1 MNDVLT
7 SSAYFSVALTLVCFA
22 AAQMLQ
28 RKWKQPLLNPILVAA
43 VMVIG
48 VLRVLKI
55 PNGVYQDGCRI
66 LSWLLTPAT
75 VCLSISF
82 YQQFQKLKK
91 HLLAIT
97 VGVAAGSVSSIG
109 TVWALCRVF
118 GLDKAVTASLL
129 PKSVT
134 TAIGAAISSEL
145 GGVAAIATA
154 VIVITGVLGN
164 IFGPVLSKWFGFDD
178 EITKGVAFGTA
189 SHVVGTSKAAQ
200 IGRLCGAVSSLSL
213 VVAGLITCILL
224 SFFAQFL
231 LQ

>member
-7 SSAYFSVALTLVCFA
+7 NSAYFSMALTLVCFA

-28 RKWKQPLLNPILVAA
+28 KKWKQPLLNPILMAA
-43 VMVIG
+43 VMVIA

-55 PNGVYQDGCRI
+55 PNAVYQDGCRI

-75 VCLSISF
+75 ICLSISF
-82 YQQFQKLKK
+82 YEQFQKLKK

-97 VGVAAGSVSSIG
+97 VGVVTGSVSSIG
-109 TVWALCRVF
+109 AVWGLCRLFHLNGV
-118 GLDKAVTASLL
+118 VTASLL

-134 TAIGAAISSEL
+134 TAIGAAISSEI
-145 GGVAAIATA
+145 GGIAAITTA

-164 IFGPVLSKWFGFDD
+164 VFGPMLCKWFRFDD
-178 EITKGVAFGTA
+178 EITQGVAFGTA

-200 IGRLCGAVSSLSL
+200 VGQLCGAVSSLSL
-213 VVAGLITCILL
+213 VLAGLVTCIFL
-224 SFFAQFL
+224 SFLAQFL
-231 LQ
+231 V